1 MKLFWMNMT
10 GEPERYMCMW
20 LSGKSKSVK
29 INPGKEKCVVYKIKG
44 RATWPGVE
52 DKKIRMKFKCLK
64 ITIKHKMN
72 YAASPFW
79 MFFL

>member
-1 MKLFWMNMT
+1 MSCNCSFTGHLVAYRTTNHLMKLFWMNMT
-10 GEPERYMCMW
+10 GEPERYMLTYLQLRKNCFNNNQN
-20 LSGKSKSVK
+20 LLKQL
-29 INPGKEKCVVYKIKG
+29 
-44 RATWPGVE
+44 
-52 DKKIRMKFKCLK
+52 FCLK